1 MDVGVP
7 LAIDHLQIDWPMAQ
21 IPTRK
26 ITGQSVV
33 IVGGGLAGLISA
45 ILLNRAG
52 FEATLIEKKQYPFH
66 RVCGEYISNEVL
78 PFFKTLGINPSG
90 LEPSKISRL
99 RISSVSG
106 KTFDS
111 PLDLGGF
118 GISRYILDNLLYQ
131 KASAEGV
138 NFIFAKA
145 TQIEFAEGCFTIHLS
160 NNQHFVADHLIGAY
174 GKRSNLDK
182 SRDFFY
188 QRSPYIGVKYHIATD
203 FPLDLVQLD
212 NFEGGYCGTV
222 KIEGNKYNL
231 CYLSRNEHLKKL
243 GSIEALEKEIL
254 YQNPNLKHVFN
265 HSDFLYTKPEVI
277 NEISFSRKPLIENH
291 ILFCGDAAGMIS
303 PLCGNGMAMAIHSG
317 KILAETIIEFQYAP
331 RETLEAAYIFRWK
344 QLFQRRLL
352 AGRIAQKL
360 FGSKLISEMAVA
372 SLSNIKPVSNF
383 IMKQTHGDPF

>member
-1 MDVGVP
+1 
-7 LAIDHLQIDWPMAQ
+7 MAQ

-26 ITGQSVV
+26 TPGQSTV
-33 IVGGGLAGLISA
+33 IVGGGLAGLICA

-78 PFFKTLGINPSG
+78 PFFKTLGANLSE

-106 KTFDS
+106 KTFDTA
-111 PLDLGGF
+111 LDLGGF
-118 GISRYILDNLLYQ
+118 GISRYTLDNLLYR

-138 NFIFAKA
+138 NFVFAKA
-145 TQIEFAEGCFTIHLS
+145 TKIEFAQDCFSIDLPD
-160 NNQHFVADHLIGAY
+160 NQQLFADYLIGAY

-182 SRDFFY
+182 NRNFFY

-212 NFEGGYCGTV
+212 NFAGGYCGTV

-231 CYLSRNEHLKKL
+231 CYLSKNEHLKKM

-254 YQNPNLKHVFN
+254 YKNPNLKHIFS
-265 HSDFLYTKPEVI
+265 HSDFLYAKPEVI
-277 NEISFSRKPLIENH
+277 NEISFSPKPLIENH
-291 ILFCGDAAGMIS
+291 MLFCGDAAGMIS

-317 KILAETIIEFQYAP
+317 KILAETIIEFRNAP
-331 RETLEAAYIFRWK
+331 RETLEAAYTYRWK

-352 AGRIAQKL
+352 AGRITQKL
-360 FGSKLISEMAVA
+360 FGSKMVSEIAIA

-383 IMKQTHGDPF
+383 IIKQTHGIPF

>member
-7 LAIDHLQIDWPMAQ
+7 LAINHLQISCPMAQ
-21 IPTRK
+21 ISTRK
-26 ITGQSVV
+26 IPGQSVV
-33 IVGGGLAGLISA
+33 IVGGGLAGLIGA

-52 FEATLIEKKQYPFH
+52 FAVTIVEKKQYPFH

-78 PFFKTLGINPSG
+78 PFFKKLGVKLSE

-106 KTFDS
+106 RTFDAA
-111 PLDLGGF
+111 LDLGGF

-138 NFIFAKA
+138 NVIFTKA
-145 TQIEFAEGCFTIHLS
+145 NQIEFAEGCFTINLS
-160 NNQHFVADHLIGAY
+160 NNKHLAADYLIGAY

-182 SRDFFY
+182 NREFFY
-188 QRSPYIGVKYHIATD
+188 QRSHYIGVKYHIATD
-203 FPLDLVQLD
+203 FPINLVQLD

-231 CYLSRNEHLKKL
+231 CYLSKNEHLKKL

-254 YQNPNLKHVFN
+254 YQNPNLKRIFN
-265 HSDFLYTKPEVI
+265 HSDFLYAKPEVI
-277 NEISFSRKPLIENH
+277 NEISFSPKPLIENH
-291 ILFCGDAAGMIS
+291 MLFCGDAAGMIS

-317 KILAETIIEFQYAP
+317 KILAETIIEFQNAP
-331 RETLEAAYIFRWK
+331 RETLEAAYTFRWK

-352 AGRIAQKL
+352 AGRITQKL
-360 FGSKLISEMAVA
+360 FGSKLISEIAVA

-383 IMKQTHGDPF
+383 IMKQTHGVPF